1 MPNFKLELIKFWKS
15 KKLALLLVL
24 CVLIPSAIFYWNYS
38 NLDRYANE
46 LFSKM
51 SIIQSNIRAT
61 RVEYHDTMREAGLT
75 FLEIT
80 FHMTYH
86 DEMRFEMRKFSR
98 IPQTIASKYEIPE
111 QMVAFYQAYQ
121 DYAEDRTIN
130 ANGRQL
136 FYLSDGDPERVAEK
150 AFFQELV
157 DRGLPYE
164 DPMYTVYGLN
174 FTKSVIDV
182 AFALI
187 LALFLLFLLTDIF
200 SEEKT
205 NGTEKIR
212 LTQPV
217 KRLNILLA
225 KLAASLVYILLFMVL
240 TAIISYL
247 LAGLLGSGFGSIH
260 YPVQSTPDLIRT
272 GISVGQYIALAL
284 LYFSL
289 YLLVLFSCIAL
300 FSAVIKETAIVAVL
314 AMFTAII
321 GGSTNPSF
329 LNPFSYLDYDYLI
342 LRAQSHPLL
351 IVGVALATSAFLIL
365 ATHFLSR
372 TTWVQNFTLEP
383 KAKDGGKALVKY
395 EKKRS
400 RSAPYFRF
408 EILKIVKRKA
418 TVIPFILLLILVT
431 VIGLHKYFLY
441 EEYRID
447 IIDFHQKESECAQD
461 NLAWYEQCI
470 AEDDSLTYTN
480 FSDAITKATRQYNI
494 STRAIEALNAGDLTG
509 SVESQKDQFVN
520 IWNIYY
526 GPYPDSA
533 GHVFLAKLDEI
544 IERQVQ
550 PELSRASTYISTLN
564 QSLVNSP
571 FVYSASTRND
581 RNINLQPSTT
591 YIFNSLF
598 KDGLGILALAVFAI
612 SLALGFS
619 DETHDTRTI
628 YLLNTQPLHRKRIY
642 FGKLLA
648 QSAVFISMAL
658 IMAAVLFLG
667 LKLSGSPT
675 EPNFPA
681 VQYLNE
687 IGDDYTNR
695 GLLRMH
701 LTENRG
707 RELPDS
713 ASTLVGFTFRD
724 MIYENAEMAAM
735 FILSGLGMVAFAM
748 LASLKIRH
756 KIGVSLG
763 TVLVFGLGFLV
774 SRYALKGTSIF
785 FPFIWLDT
793 PLVATGEASMIF
805 DKTNMTGLCGILVL
819 ILWLIAFVILGYKV
833 FSKRGRYQ

>member
-1 MPNFKLELIKFWKS
+1 MPNFKLELTKFWKS
-15 KKLALLLVL
+15 KKLVLLLLL

-46 LFSKM
+46 LFGRM
-51 SIIQSNIRAT
+51 SIIQSNISAT
-61 RVEYHDTMREAGLT
+61 RTEYHATMREAGLS
-75 FLEIT
+75 LSEIT

-86 DEMRFEMRKFSR
+86 DKMRFEMRKFSR

-136 FYLSDGDPERVAEK
+136 FYLSDGDPERVEAEK

-260 YPVQSTPDLIRT
+260 YPVQSTPDLIST

-289 YLLVLFSCIAL
+289 YLLVIFSCIAL
-300 FSAVIKETAIVAVL
+300 FSAVVKETAIVAVL
-314 AMFTAII
+314 VMFTAII
-321 GGSTNPSF
+321 GGSINPSF
-329 LNPFSYLDYDYLI
+329 LNPFSYLDSDYLI
-342 LRAQSHPLL
+342 LRAQSHPLI
-351 IVGVALATSAFLIL
+351 IVGIALATSSFLIL

-431 VIGLHKYFLY
+431 VIGLHKYFQY
-441 EEYRID
+441 EENRALEIELYQGSLEWAERD
-447 IIDFHQKESECAQD
+447 
-461 NLAWYEQCI
+461 LARYEQCI
-470 AEDDSLTYTN
+470 AEDDSLTAN
-480 FSDAITKATRQYNI
+480 FSGAITKMTNQYNI
-494 STRAIEALNAGDLTG
+494 CTRAIEALNAGDLTG
-509 SVESQKDQFVN
+509 IVESKKDYFLHDLSML
-520 IWNIYY
+520 WS
-526 GPYPDSA
+526 PYPDEA
-533 GHVFLAKLDEI
+533 RDVFLVELDEI
-544 IERQVQ
+544 VERQVQ
-550 PELSRASTYISTLN
+550 PELTRDLLYQA
-564 QSLVNSP
+564 LVKSP

-598 KDGLGILALAVFAI
+598 KDSLGILALAVFAI

-687 IGDDYTNR
+687 IGDDYTNEE
-695 GLLRMH
+695 LLRMN
-701 LTENRG
+701 LTDNRG
-707 RELPDS
+707 RELPES
-713 ASTLVGFTFRD
+713 SSFLVGFTFRD

-735 FILSGLGMVAFAM
+735 FILSGLGMVAFAI

-819 ILWLIAFVILGYKV
+819 ILWLIAFVVLGYKV

>member
-1 MPNFKLELIKFWKS
+1 MPNFKLELTKFWKS
-15 KKLALLLVL
+15 KKLVLLLLL
-24 CVLIPSAIFYWNYS
+24 CVVIPSAIFYWNYS
-38 NLDRYANE
+38 NLDLYANE
-46 LFSKM
+46 LSHKTINL
-51 SIIQSNIRAT
+51 SVDIRAT
-61 RVEYHDTMREAGLT
+61 RNEYHDTMQEAGLSPS
-75 FLEIT
+75 EKS
-80 FHMTYH
+80 FHMTCF
-86 DEMRFEMRKFSR
+86 DEMYNEIKESCDLFLTME
-98 IPQTIASKYEIPE
+98 PKYEIPE

-121 DYAEDRTIN
+121 DYAEDRTNN
-130 ANGRQL
+130 ANPKQL
-136 FYLSDGDPERVAEK
+136 FYLYGGDHERVEAEK

-164 DPMYTVYGLN
+164 DPTYTIYGLN
-174 FTKSVIDV
+174 FTKSVIDL
-182 AFALI
+182 AFALV
-187 LALFLLFLLTDIF
+187 LVLFLLFMVTDIF

-212 LTQPV
+212 LIQPS

-225 KLAASLVYILLFMVL
+225 KLAALLVYILLFMVL

-260 YPVQSTPDLIRT
+260 YPVQSTPDLIST

-383 KAKDGGKALVKY
+383 KAKDGGKALVNY
-395 EKKRS
+395 EKKRT

-408 EILKIVKRKA
+408 EILKVVKRKA

-431 VIGLHKYFLY
+431 VIGLNKYSQY
-441 EEYRID
+441 EENRAIE
-447 IIDFHQKESECAQD
+447 IESYQGHIEVAEFSLAQD
-461 NLAWYEQCI
+461 EEAM
-470 AEDDSLTYTN
+470 AEDDSLTYAQ
-480 FSDAITKATRQYNI
+480 FSDSITKMTNQYNI
-494 STRAIEALNAGDLTG
+494 STRAIEALNARDLTG
-509 SVESQKDQFVN
+509 IVESKKDYFLHYLSK
-520 IWNIYY
+520 WW
-526 GPYPDSA
+526 GPYPDEA
-533 GHVFLAKLDEI
+533 GYVFLAELDEI

-550 PELSRASTYISTLN
+550 PELTRGWTLD
-564 QSLVNSP
+564 QSLVKSP

-598 KDGLGILALAVFAI
+598 KDELGLLALAVFAI

-648 QSAVFISMAL
+648 QSVVFISMAL

-667 LKLSGSPT
+667 LKISGSPT
-675 EPNFPA
+675 ETNYPA

-687 IGDDYTNR
+687 IGDDYTNEE
-695 GLLRMH
+695 LLRMN
-701 LTENRG
+701 LTDNRG
-707 RELPDS
+707 RELPES
-713 ASTLVGFTFRD
+713 SSFLVGFTFRD
-724 MIYENAEMAAM
+724 MIYENVEMAAM

-748 LASLKIRH
+748 LASQGIRH

-774 SRYALKGTSIF
+774 SRYALKGSSIF

-833 FSKRGRYQ
+833 FSKRGMYQ